1 MHALGIEAML
11 KREGKAV
18 TGQPGL
24 AQQPGVGPPA
34 GFGYS
39 QPGYAQGM
47 QGYSQPGF
55 GPQPAPSA
63 PYGMAEGGPMTPPP
77 AYSNSKE
84 KFYMDDDGG
93 EGEADD
99 SNVVQNESDNE
110 YRDNKF

>member
-11 KREGKAV
+11 SREGKAV

-24 AQQPGVGPPA
+24 AQQPGV

-55 GPQPAPSA
+55 GPQPPPSA
-63 PYGMAEGGPMTPPP
+63 PYGMADGGPMTPPP
-77 AYSNSKE
+77 AYSDSKE
-84 KFYMDDDGG
+84 EKF
-93 EGEADD
+93 
-99 SNVVQNESDNE
+99 
-110 YRDNKF
+110 

>member
-11 KREGKAV
+11 SREGKAV

-24 AQQPGVGPPA
+24 AQQPGVGQPA
-34 GFGYS
+34 GFGYG

-63 PYGMAEGGPMTPPP
+63 PYGMGDGGPMTPPP
-77 AYSNSKE
+77 AYTDSKE
-84 KFYMDDDGG
+84 EKF
-93 EGEADD
+93 
-99 SNVVQNESDNE
+99 
-110 YRDNKF
+110 

>member
-11 KREGKAV
+11 SREGKAV

-24 AQQPGVGPPA
+24 AQQPGVGQPA
-34 GFGYS
+34 GFGYG

-63 PYGMAEGGPMTPPP
+63 PYGMADGGPMTPPP
-77 AYSNSKE
+77 AYSDSKE
-84 KFYMDDDGG
+84 EKF
-93 EGEADD
+93 
-99 SNVVQNESDNE
+99 
-110 YRDNKF
+110 